1 MSHDIVLHHMKTETK
16 HLIALTTAGAT
27 EGAAIGLPYTIATA
41 GTSPVIG
48 AIVGGATAYSAERF
62 MQAQREKALTKNT
75 PATPKQES
83 SAPVITLGN
92 ENTVVDVTVET
103 VSSTQRTDVVEE
115 GVQPIVKSSIEQ
127 ASNVPMTDLADTL
140 ATLRSRTQANAFPA
154 WRTTLNEKTVASTN
168 STATY
173 DHAPQRVS

>member
-16 HLIALTTAGAT
+16 HLIALTTAGAA
-27 EGAAIGLPYTIATA
+27 EGALIGIPTA
-41 GTSPVIG
+41 PIGPALG

-62 MQAQREKALTKNT
+62 MQNSREKAVTQPT
-75 PATPKQES
+75 PAT
-83 SAPVITLGN
+83 TLGT
-92 ENTVVDVTVET
+92 ENSVVDVTVET
-103 VSSTQRTDVVEE
+103 TSSTQRTDVVEE

-168 STATY
+168 SSATY
-173 DHAPQRVS
+173 DHTPQRVS